1 MATRDIP
8 PAVTAAGREL
18 RERALDGADAHNA
31 QSKRGW
37 MMGAETWHY
46 WDASMHGCGSRC
58 GKPIFRD
65 YSVVADVFDVSEDER
80 DAFALAPEVECA
92 VLHWSEHGGAPK
104 LRYRT
109 RADVDQF
116 FAADDEEA

>member
-1 MATRDIP
+1 MDPNATLRRIDALLRD
-8 PAVTAAGREL
+8 GG
-18 RERALDGADAHNA
+18 D
-31 QSKRGW
+31 
-37 MMGAETWHY
+37 
-46 WDASMHGCGSRC
+46 
-58 GKPIFRD
+58 
-65 YSVVADVFDVSEDER
+65 VVADVFDVSEDER

-104 LRYRT
+104 LSWRYRT